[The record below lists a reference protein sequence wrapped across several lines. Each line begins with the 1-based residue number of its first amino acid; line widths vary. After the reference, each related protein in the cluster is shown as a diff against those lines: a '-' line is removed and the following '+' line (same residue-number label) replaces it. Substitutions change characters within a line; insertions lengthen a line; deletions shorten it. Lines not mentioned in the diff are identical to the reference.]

1 MLRLPASCQT
11 KRHDYVREPEVVSL
25 NPVRPLF
32 HPAAMTSELIAASPV
47 ADSAERP
54 DYSEPIV
61 EAGAAG
67 LHDAALLDAYSQAVV
82 GAAEKI
88 SPSVVKIDVLRPTAV
103 VPASHES
110 GKAADPDLYSL
121 PMD

>member
-1 MLRLPASCQT
+1 M

-32 HPAAMTSELIAASPV
+32 HLAAMTSELIAASPV